1 MTPPTEQEN
10 ARLTR
15 WPSAFGRWLVRLV
28 LRLSRLVSAHAV
40 LAITAGVG
48 AVLLA
53 GFAGA
58 GGEVYEAVTDGDGVG
73 GLDRPVL
80 DTAIGLRSA
89 RLDRALTGFTH
100 LGGPTGMT
108 IIASMITLLMVWRWR
123 SRTPLILMIITVA
136 GSLLITVVG
145 KAVVG
150 RSRPPLADAV
160 PPYESSPSF
169 PSGHALNSTVIAG
182 MVAYL
187 VLRRLSSLLARALV
201 VAAALGWAIA
211 IGLSR
216 VFLGHHWLTDVMF
229 GWLVGLAWLSVVIT
243 AHRLFL
249 TVRRDRENRP
259 SRRADR
265 PPGSA
270 GAAPMV
276 R

>member
-1 MTPPTEQEN
+1 MTSTF
-10 ARLTR
+10 AV
-15 WPSAFGRWLVRLV
+15 VRQLA
-28 LRLSRLVSAHAV
+28 LRLAQLVSAHAV
-40 LAITAGVG
+40 LAITAAVG
-48 AVLLA
+48 AVLVT
-53 GFAGA
+53 GFTIAGA
-58 GGEVYEAVTDGDGVG
+58 EVYEAVTEDEGVA

-80 DTAIGLRSA
+80 DLAIRLRSA
-89 RLDRALTGFTH
+89 PLDRALTGFTH

-123 SRTPLILMIITVA
+123 SRTPLILMIMAVV
-136 GSLLITVVG
+136 GSLLITLVG

-150 RSRPPLADAV
+150 RNRPPLADAV

-187 VLRRLSSLLARALV
+187 LLRRWSSILARVLTVAVAL
-201 VAAALGWAIA
+201 AWAMS

-229 GWLVGLAWLSVVIT
+229 GWLVGLAWLSVMIT

-249 TVRRDRENRP
+249 SVRRDRAARP
-259 SRRADR
+259 VGGTA
-265 PPGSA
+265 
-270 GAAPMV
+270 V
-276 R
+276 